1 MEEESGNQLDQRL
14 GAGSEKTIPSRGR
27 ELTL

>member
-1 MEEESGNQLDQRL
+1 MEVESENQPDQRL

>member
-14 GAGSEKTIPSRGR
+14 GAGSEKTIPSRGK